1 MIYIIWEG
9 LFETFVNTRMWCLKI
24 TPVFFSKTYPFD
36 SLVQYFLNIILSEF
50 LRTNDCARVFLA
62 FPCNS
67 YFRLFENRWCM
78 PSYIFLWLLH
88 VYKVLYDS
96 YPTEQIPDWHFPK
109 DRSPTDIFP
118 TYTSSTDIS
127 PTDNSPTGHFPDR
140 TFPRPSIKNFIVTSY
155 YHRLHIDGLEINK
168 ISYTFNLCHV
178 I

>member
-1 MIYIIWEG
+1 MLEDHA
-9 LFETFVNTRMWCLKI
+9 T
-24 TPVFFSKTYPFD
+24 VFFCKTYPFD

-62 FPCNS
+62 FSCNS

-78 PSYIFLWLLH
+78 PSYIFL
-88 VYKVLYDS
+88 
-96 YPTEQIPDWHFPK
+96 DWHFPK

-140 TFPRPSIKNFIVTSY
+140 AFPRPSIKNFTVTSY
-155 YHRLHIDGLEINK
+155 YHRLHIDDLEINK